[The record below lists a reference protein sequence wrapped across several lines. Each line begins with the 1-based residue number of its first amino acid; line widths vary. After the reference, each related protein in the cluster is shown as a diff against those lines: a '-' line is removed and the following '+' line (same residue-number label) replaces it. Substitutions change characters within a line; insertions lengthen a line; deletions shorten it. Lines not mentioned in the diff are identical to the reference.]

1 MIEKDLENELKL
13 GIYHK
18 RPILKAIKLKCM
30 DCCGGDWN
38 EVKLCQAKES
48 CFLHPFRLGK
58 NPFNVRELTDEERQ
72 ALRDRLVKMR
82 EAKNAK

>member
-18 RPILKAIKLKCM
+18 RPILKVIKLKCM

-38 EVKLCQAKES
+38 EVKLCPA
-48 CFLHPFRLGK
+48 
-58 NPFNVRELTDEERQ
+58 DET
-72 ALRDRLVKMR
+72 
-82 EAKNAK
+82 